1 MRLRCTL
8 MDTPIVSLVK
18 TTHHHTHLMLNLD
31 HYDQMEWN
39 ATYCDDTLFAY
50 GSEDYLTAP
59 VSVSKSTK
67 TMTNC
72 DSIIATALEQS
83 LGLK

>member
-1 MRLRCTL
+1 
-8 MDTPIVSLVK
+8 MDIATVSLVK
-18 TTHHHTHLMLNLD
+18 PLHHHTHLMLNLD

-39 ATYCDDTLFAY
+39 ATYCEDTLFAY

-59 VSVSKSTK
+59 VNVSKSTK
-67 TMTNC
+67 TMTSS

-83 LGLK
+83 LLRK